1 MELYCP
7 GKKRRNKGVTDAHK
21 KGEQFERRKVNERS
35 TEGEGAC
42 WEGVEMTTSPDQF
55 VHDVL
60 QQVLCT
66 HVGTHGL
73 WY

>member
-1 MELYCP
+1 M
-7 GKKRRNKGVTDAHK
+7 
-21 KGEQFERRKVNERS
+21 NERS
-35 TEGEGAC
+35 TEGEGVC

-55 VHDVL
+55 VYDVL

-66 HVGTHGL
+66 DVGTHGL

>member
-1 MELYCP
+1 M
-7 GKKRRNKGVTDAHK
+7 
-21 KGEQFERRKVNERS
+21 NERS

-55 VHDVL
+55 VHVYDVL

-66 HVGTHGL
+66 DVGTHGL

>member
-1 MELYCP
+1 M
-7 GKKRRNKGVTDAHK
+7 
-21 KGEQFERRKVNERS
+21 NERS

-55 VHDVL
+55 VCTVHVYDVL
-60 QQVLCT
+60 QHVHCT
-66 HVGTHGL
+66 HVVTHGL

>member
-1 MELYCP
+1 M
-7 GKKRRNKGVTDAHK
+7 
-21 KGEQFERRKVNERS
+21 NERS

-42 WEGVEMTTSPDQF
+42 WEVVEMTTSPDQF
-55 VHDVL
+55 VL

-66 HVGTHGL
+66 HIGTHGL